1 MYIEYAIVG
10 IYAFFN
16 LKLHIQNQTTAS
28 NFIQIPNNKS
38 TEMYFH
44 P

>member
-1 MYIEYAIVG
+1 MYVEYAIGSVN
-10 IYAFFN
+10 AFFN
-16 LKLHIQNQTTAS
+16 LKLHVQNQTTAS
-28 NFIQIPNNKS
+28 NFVQIPNNKG